1 MHDRRQ
7 SQFVDHLGLVNLY
20 AIYVR
25 LRLRGARKR
34 IKALTTAAEAVQQAP
49 LPSPATPAPEI
60 EQLKQRVQVLERI
73 ATDGNPM
80 LDREMEELR
89 RHG

>member
-7 SQFVDHLGLVNLY
+7 SQFVGHLGLVNLY
-20 AIYVR
+20 AIYV
-25 LRLRGARKR
+25 RLRGARKR

-60 EQLKQRVQVLERI
+60 KQLKQHVQVLERI
-73 ATDGNPM
+73 ATDGNPV